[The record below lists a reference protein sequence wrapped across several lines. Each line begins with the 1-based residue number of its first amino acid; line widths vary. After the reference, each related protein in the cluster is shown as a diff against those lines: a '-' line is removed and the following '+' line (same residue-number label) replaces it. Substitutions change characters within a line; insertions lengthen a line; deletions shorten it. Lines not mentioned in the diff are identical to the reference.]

1 MFKIAVL
8 ISGGGSNLL
17 SIINQIEEGN
27 INAKIHCVISDR
39 ESAKGLL
46 KAKEKGIDT
55 FVISKKKYGTKTSE
69 KILEL
74 LREKVDLIVLAGYLS
89 ILDGEILNDLKP
101 REARILLLTIAGKKQ
116 KEIAKKFNISQSYAS
131 RMLIRIYKKNQKYAE
146 KNHNKDKEYKFLF
159 LYTEESYKLKIL
171 KSVCPNLS
179 KKLKSSGILSNKEII
194 RVVDEIE
201 LTQNKKYYIIK
212 FPQIEETFIFISDLI
227 QFIE

>member
-89 ILDGEILNDLKP
+89 ILDGEILKEFKNKIINIHPSLIPSFSGNGMYGIKVH
-101 REARILLLTIAGKKQ
+101 EAAIKKGVKFSGCTVHLVNEEVDGGVIINQALVPVYFEDTAKTLQERILI
-116 KEIAKKFNISQSYAS
+116 
-131 RMLIRIYKKNQKYAE
+131 
-146 KNHNKDKEYKFLF
+146 
-159 LYTEESYKLKIL
+159 EEHKIL
-171 KSVCPNLS
+171 PEVIKAFSLN
-179 KKLKSSGILSNKEII
+179 KIKLENGKVKIL
-194 RVVDEIE
+194 
-201 LTQNKKYYIIK
+201 L
-212 FPQIEETFIFISDLI
+212 
-227 QFIE
+227 

>member
-55 FVISKKKYGTKTSE
+55 FVISKKKYGSKTSE

-74 LREKVDLIVLAGYLS
+74 LRKKVDLIVLAGYLS
-89 ILDGEILNDLKP
+89 ILDGEILKEFKNKIINIHPSLIPSFSGNGMYGIKVH
-101 REARILLLTIAGKKQ
+101 EAAIKKGVKFSGCTVHFVNEEVDGGAIINQALVPVYFEDTAKTLQERILIEEHK
-116 KEIAKKFNISQSYAS
+116 
-131 RMLIRIYKKNQKYAE
+131 MLPEVIKAFSL
-146 KNHNKDKEYKFLF
+146 NKI
-159 LYTEESYKLKIL
+159 KLKNGKVKIL
-171 KSVCPNLS
+171 L
-179 KKLKSSGILSNKEII
+179 
-194 RVVDEIE
+194 
-201 LTQNKKYYIIK
+201 
-212 FPQIEETFIFISDLI
+212 
-227 QFIE
+227 